1 MNREFRAL
9 HDLYAQLFS
18 IAHIIVEPFGTV
30 MSEAVVIADDERCDT
45 ETFFEHL
52 SHKLAGR
59 KSCQLAREM

>member
-9 HDLYAQLFS
+9 HNLYAQLFS

-30 MSEAVVIADDERCDT
+30 MSEAVVIADDERCDA

-52 SHKLAGR
+52 NHKLAGR

>member
-9 HDLYAQLFS
+9 HDLYAQFFS
-18 IAHIIVEPFGTV
+18 IAHIIVEHFGTV
-30 MSEAVVIADDERCDT
+30 MSEAVVIADDERCDAK
-45 ETFFEHL
+45 TFFEHL

>member
-1 MNREFRAL
+1 MNREFRVL

-30 MSEAVVIADDERCDT
+30 MSEAVVIAYDERCDAK
-45 ETFFEHL
+45 TFFEHL

>member
-9 HDLYAQLFS
+9 HDLYAQFLS

-30 MSEAVVIADDERCDT
+30 MSEAVVIADDERCDA